1 MVRQFGIFAK
11 YWQPGQVKTRLAA
24 DIGFQPAARLHRLS
38 LETLLERFS
47 GVADR
52 RVLAFA
58 PAERAGDFA
67 ALVEAHD
74 PSGAGHWSLE
84 RQAAGDLGMRMQH
97 YFASAFARGARRV
110 VLIGSDSPTLA
121 DSFVAEAFNRLTTAD
136 AVVGP
141 TADGGYYLIGLS
153 RWVPG
158 LFDNVAWST
167 PAVMR
172 HTLERLGSA
181 RCSYHILPSWYD
193 VDTLA
198 DLVRLRS
205 ELAGDQPGELLPL
218 RQLVEELGPLLP
230 PAGNSNPGTARRTM
244 DGLP

>member
-1 MVRQFGIFAK
+1 MARQFGIFAK

-24 DIGFQPAARLHRLS
+24 DVGFEPAARLYRLS
-38 LETLLERFS
+38 LETLLRRFS

-52 RVLAFA
+52 RMLSFS
-58 PAERAGDFA
+58 PAGRANEFA
-67 ALVEAHD
+67 ALVESHD
-74 PSGAGHWSLE
+74 SPGMAQWSLE
-84 RQAAGDLGMRMQH
+84 PQAAGDLGKRIEH

-110 VLIGSDSPTLA
+110 VLVGSDSPTLPG
-121 DSFVAEAFNRLTTAD
+121 SFVVEAFDRLSASD

-153 RWVPG
+153 RLVRG
-158 LFDNVAWST
+158 LFDDIAWST

-172 HTLERLGSA
+172 QSLERLNVA
-181 RCSYHILPSWYD
+181 QCSHHILPSWYD

-205 ELAGDQPGELLPL
+205 ELAGKQPRVFVPL
-218 RQLVEELGPLLP
+218 QQLVEELGVP
-230 PAGNSNPGTARRTM
+230 
-244 DGLP
+244 